1 MNWLIILG
9 FAVSSSLDNFGVGI
23 SYGIRNV
30 RIGFLSNCV
39 IAGICFILSEIG
51 IYFGQ
56 LLSAILPG
64 ILPVLVGAL
73 FLFVIGIRIILLAVP
88 RKQRSMAM
96 ATSSE
101 VGVSTKS
108 TKSIKGIKGIKGI
121 LKNPE
126 EVDFDKSGE
135 IGIGEACILGIALA
149 ANAVTNGLSA
159 GLIGLSPHA
168 ISITAAI
175 GSFITVWAGVALG
188 GKVASVRIASFTL
201 GQFGTIISGVML
213 LVIAVNTLF

>member
-64 ILPVLVGAL
+64 ILPVLIGAL

-108 TKSIKGIKGIKGI
+108 IKGIKGI

>member
-23 SYGIRNV
+23 SYGVRNV
-30 RIGFLSNCV
+30 HIGFLSNCV
-39 IAGICFILSEIG
+39 IAAICFILSEIG
-51 IYFGQ
+51 IYSGQ

-64 ILPVLVGAL
+64 ILPVLIGAL

-108 TKSIKGIKGIKGI
+108 IKGIKGI

-135 IGIGEACILGIALA
+135 IGIGEAFILGIVLA